1 MICYLYSL
9 LLLHDA
15 TTVLGVDVSIQQLR
29 MLREVQLQGTIA
41 AAADHLGYTS
51 SAVSQQLS
59 AIERITGVAV
69 LERVGRNVFLTDAGR
84 ELVFHATTIL
94 DQLEEARAAVERV
107 AETVAGTLRI
117 GVIESVANS
126 ILPPLLANLADD
138 YPDLDVRTRQTDQ
151 DAAQKVRSG
160 EIDLA
165 FTVDLPAALTNNDD
179 RIDRLLVCRDW
190 FKVVLPADDVVE
202 TSVVDLADLATRRLI
217 ASPPELS
224 CGRRLVEACRCAGFE
239 PDYAHQ
245 LEDYPTILRLV
256 ASGAGIGLVPDL
268 GLRRVPDG
276 IRVAE
281 LKEPVS
287 RQIELVWRRSSTN
300 RPAIQ
305 AVADAV
311 VAVADD
317 LGLDR

>member
-1 MICYLYSL
+1 M
-9 LLLHDA
+9 
-15 TTVLGVDVSIQQLR
+15 DVSIQQLR
-29 MLREVQLQGTIA
+29 MLREVQSQGTIA
-41 AAADHLGYTS
+41 AAAEQLGYTA

-59 AIERITGVAV
+59 TIERITGVAV

-84 ELVFHATTIL
+84 ELVLHATTIL

-107 AETVAGTLRI
+107 AGTVSGTLRI

-126 ILPPLLANLADD
+126 ILPPLLMKLAKEH
-138 YPDLDVRTRQTDQ
+138 PDLDVRTRQTDQ
-151 DAAQKVRSG
+151 DAAPKVRSG

-165 FTVDLPAALTNNDD
+165 FTVDLPETLTNTDD
-179 RIDRLLVCRDW
+179 RVDRLLVCRDW
-190 FKVVLPADDVVE
+190 FKAVVPHDDDIN
-202 TSVVDLADLATRRLI
+202 TTVVDLVDLASRRLL

-224 CGRRLVEACRCAGFE
+224 CGRRLVEACRSAGFE

-268 GLRRVPDG
+268 GLRRLPDG
-276 IRVAE
+276 IRVVD

-287 RQIELVWRRSSTN
+287 RHVELVWRRSSTN

-305 AVADAV
+305 AVVDAV
-311 VAVADD
+311 AAVADD
-317 LGLDR
+317 MGLDR

>member
-1 MICYLYSL
+1 
-9 LLLHDA
+9 
-15 TTVLGVDVSIQQLR
+15 
-29 MLREVQLQGTIA
+29 MLREVQSQGTIA
-41 AAADHLGYTS
+41 AAADQLGYTA

-84 ELVFHATTIL
+84 ELVSHATAIL

-107 AETVAGTLRI
+107 AGTVAGTLRI

-126 ILPPLLANLADD
+126 ILPPLLANLAHDH
-138 YPDLDVRTRQTDQ
+138 PDLDVRTIQADQ
-151 DAAQKVRSG
+151 DAAKKVRSG

-165 FTVDLPAALTNNDD
+165 FTVDLPDALTNSDD

-190 FKVVLPADDVVE
+190 FKVVLHAE
-202 TSVVDLADLATRRLI
+202 HEIGTSVVDLADLASHRLI

-224 CGRRLVEACRCAGFE
+224 CGKCLVDACRSAGFE

-268 GLRRVPDG
+268 GLRRLPEG

-281 LKEPVS
+281 LKVPVS
-287 RQIELVWRRSSTN
+287 RQIELVWRRSSTD

-311 VAVADD
+311 VGVAVD

>member
-1 MICYLYSL
+1 M
-9 LLLHDA
+9 
-15 TTVLGVDVSIQQLR
+15 DVSIQQLR
-29 MLREVQLQGTIA
+29 MLREVQSQGTIA
-41 AAADHLGYTS
+41 AAAEQLGYTA

-59 AIERITGVAV
+59 TIERITGVAV

-84 ELVFHATTIL
+84 ELVVHATTIL
-94 DQLEEARAAVERV
+94 DQLEEAQAAVERV
-107 AETVAGTLRI
+107 AKTVTGTLRI

-126 ILPPLLANLADD
+126 ILPPLLMRLAKEH
-138 YPDLDVRTRQTDQ
+138 PDLDVRTRQTDQ
-151 DAAQKVRSG
+151 DAAPKVRAG

-165 FTVDLPAALTNNDD
+165 FTVDLPESLTNTDD
-179 RIDRLLVCRDW
+179 RVDRLLVCRDW
-190 FKVVLPADDVVE
+190 FKAVVRHDDDIS
-202 TSVVDLADLATRRLI
+202 TSVVDLADLAPRRLL

-224 CGRRLVEACRCAGFE
+224 CGRRLVEACRSAGFE

-268 GLRRVPDG
+268 GLRRLPDG
-276 IRVAE
+276 IRVVD

-287 RQIELVWRRSSTN
+287 RHVELVWRRSSTN

-305 AVADAV
+305 AVVDAV

-317 LGLDR
+317 MGLDR